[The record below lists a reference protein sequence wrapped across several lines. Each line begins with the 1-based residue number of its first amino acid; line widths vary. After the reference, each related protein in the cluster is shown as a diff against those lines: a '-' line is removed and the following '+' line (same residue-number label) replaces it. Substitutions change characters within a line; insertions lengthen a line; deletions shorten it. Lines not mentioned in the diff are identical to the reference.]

1 MADPVEFVVNKL
13 PCDLSS
19 HGGLAWLGRLSKR
32 INLPAMIDPQ
42 YPGQRGDLQGPEF
55 QAD

>member
-19 HGGLAWLGRLSKR
+19 HGGLAWLGCLSKR
-32 INLPAMIDPQ
+32 INHARHGRPPV
-42 YPGQRGDLQGPEF
+42 PGVGRRSTST
-55 QAD
+55 